1 MLWNE
6 PPLEEPFE
14 EPGRPDTYD
23 IDREYEDFLKYD
35 NKFGNNPN
43 IDNYQLTVQTGGTG
57 DDK

>member
-14 EPGRPDTYD
+14 EPERPDTYD
-23 IDREYEDFLKYD
+23 IDREYEDFLLYD

-43 IDNYQLTVQTGGTG
+43 IDNYQLTVNTKGTG
-57 DDK
+57 DGK

>member
-14 EPGRPDTYD
+14 EPERPDTYD
-23 IDREYEDFLKYD
+23 IDREYEDFLLYD

-43 IDNYQLTVQTGGTG
+43 IDNYQLTVQTKGTG